1 MHYTLPSMISLLH
14 KYDEKTVF
22 NPDFF
27 ERRKSKAV
35 GHEFVQIKPIPQF
48 KDDIRLGYH
57 IGTRTN
63 GVDKA
68 KWPSDLSVE
77 VVA

>member
-1 MHYTLPSMISLLH
+1 MIGLLVKHDSETLS
-14 KYDEKTVF
+14 

-35 GHEFVQIKPIPQF
+35 GHEFIQIKPIAKF
-48 KDDIRLGYH
+48 KDDVRLGYNV
-57 IGTRTN
+57 GTRTN

-68 KWPSDLSVE
+68 KWPADLSVE
-77 VVA
+77 VVT